1 MSEESEEWTKLV
13 RHAEWVAW
21 RICNRSRRWLPEL
34 QDMKQEAVIE
44 LWRSWERYRKVPE
57 RSDATFY
64 GYAMAY
70 VKWAMWRYLIKHHLL
85 RRNRPDRES
94 QPTIKTVSLFSP
106 FYDDG
111 HMPIAGDDVFE
122 HWNARMLIDRAVD
135 VLRGQQRLV
144 ILHRL
149 SGYSVEET
157 AELLIATKSS
167 VLSLQKRAIN
177 NMRRELGAPRC
188 TEKKRGAF

>member
-1 MSEESEEWTKLV
+1 MSDGSEEWTKLV
-13 RHAEWVAW
+13 RHAEWIAW
-21 RICNRSRRWLPEL
+21 RICNRCRRWHPEL

-44 LWRSWERYRKVPE
+44 LWRAWERYRKVPE

-70 VKWAMWRYLIKHHLL
+70 VRWAMWRYLKRQHLKC
-85 RRNRPDRES
+85 RDRVDREI
-94 QPTIKTVSLFSP
+94 QPIPKSVSLFSP

-111 HMPIAGDDVFE
+111 HLPIAGDDVFE

-157 AELLIATKSS
+157 ADLLITTKSS
-167 VLSLQKRAIN
+167 ILSLQKRAMR
-177 NMRRELGAPRC
+177 NMRKELGAPLHAEQ
-188 TEKKRGAF
+188 TRGAF